1 MIRIAAISDT
11 HIDEKATAGGKLVL
25 GSDGRSIRAVDRER
39 CLKHAI
45 EGAIE
50 RKVDLIIH
58 GGDLFERPKPT
69 PAEYVIAEEA
79 LDMTMGLCPVALCGD
94 NHGMSQS
101 PTEKH
106 ALAPLAGQ
114 QANVW
119 VVLRPDL
126 LLIET
131 KSGMVQV
138 AVLPFPQKSLLL
150 TKEEYAGLSPE
161 AANQVIGEKLI
172 AIVRALRVRL
182 DPALPSI
189 LVSHM
194 LIREAVFGS
203 DRSPDASML
212 SMSAQDF
219 EGFDVVIVGD
229 IHRHQIVGER
239 LVIPGSTDRCDF
251 GEEHEPK
258 GWCYIE
264 LDGPGAVPRVELI
277 ETPARQFTTWNPEEI
292 ADEGLLGQVIL
303 EAQDLS
309 ICPIFRVK
317 GRVSNEEYAALSPLL
332 ARWREIPT
340 FSEQLEVTRQT
351 TARSEAMTG
360 DLIPEAAIQEW
371 HRANGRPEDLGELL
385 AEHRRISG
393 GLK

>member
-1 MIRIAAISDT
+1 MRIAAISDS

-25 GSDGRSIRAVDRER
+25 GPDGRSIRAVDRER
-39 CLKHAI
+39 CLKRAI
-45 EGAIE
+45 EGAID

-58 GGDLFERPKPT
+58 AGDLFERPKPT

-79 LDMTMGLCPVALCGD
+79 LDMTMGLCPVVVCGC

-119 VVLRPDL
+119 VLLRPDL
-126 LLIET
+126 LRIET
-131 KSGMVQV
+131 KSGPIQV

-150 TKEEYAGLSPE
+150 AKEEYAGLSPE
-161 AANQVIGEKLI
+161 TANQVISEKLA
-172 AIVRALRVRL
+172 AIIRAFRARL
-182 DPALPSI
+182 DPSLPSI
-189 LVSHM
+189 LVSHL

-203 DRSPDASML
+203 DRSPDPSML

-219 EGFDVVIVGD
+219 EGFDLVIVGD

-277 ETPARQFTTWNPEEI
+277 ETPARRYLTYRDIAEAKAESFQSADLTTDPIVRVKARVSQEEYDALGPDLVRWRQYPLFQEEI
-292 ADEGLLGQVIL
+292 
-303 EAQDLS
+303 
-309 ICPIFRVK
+309 
-317 GRVSNEEYAALSPLL
+317 
-332 ARWREIPT
+332 
-340 FSEQLEVTRQT
+340 EVTRQT

-360 DLIPEAAIQEW
+360 ALSAEAAITEW
-371 HRANGRPEDLGELL
+371 HRANNRPEDLGELL
-385 AEHRRISG
+385 VEHRRLAG
-393 GLK
+393 AVT